1 MDAVVRERLSNLVIL
16 LMLSTTN
23 LYLQDAV
30 LPASTLKKA
39 NTAVELDPRI
49 PLGSLIKPPLMP
61 LTKLLQLEKPLT
73 LS

>member
-1 MDAVVRERLSNLVIL
+1 MDAVRERFSNMAI
-16 LMLSTTN
+16 TKTN
-23 LYLQDAV
+23 LYLLDAV
-30 LPASTLKKA
+30 HPASSLKKA

-61 LTKLLQLEKPLT
+61 LTRLLQLEKPLT